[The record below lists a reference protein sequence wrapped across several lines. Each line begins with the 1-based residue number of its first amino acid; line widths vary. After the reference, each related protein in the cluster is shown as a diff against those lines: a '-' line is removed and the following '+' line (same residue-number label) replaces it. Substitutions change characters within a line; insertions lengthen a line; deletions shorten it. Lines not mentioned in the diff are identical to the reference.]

1 MNHCVKSIR
10 IWNYSGPYFPLFGLN
25 TERYGVSLHIQSECG
40 KMRTRIT
47 PNTDAFH
54 AVIYMLQ
61 FILYFFPIFTIPYVL
76 NPKSDGFTFFFDSQ
90 KAGESRR
97 LASKSGRINFIRLS
111 YKYFLYYKCFAI
123 IIYIFLSIFS
133 SKVIL

>member
-1 MNHCVKSIR
+1 MCPYSELFWSVFSR
-10 IWNYSGPYFPLFGLN
+10 IWTECREMRSISPYSVRMR
-25 TERYGVSLHIQSECG
+25 E
-40 KMRTRIT
+40 MRTRIT

-97 LASKSGRINFIRLS
+97 LACKSGRINFIRFS
-111 YKYFLYYKCFAI
+111 YKYFLYY
-123 IIYIFLSIFS
+123 
-133 SKVIL
+133 